1 METEQPGRHDD
12 DPPHMQSRP
21 LRATAG
27 LFPPQERHFTDATTR
42 PAPERQR
49 ATRRGGSRGARG
61 RRRQCLRPRRRRRPR
76 DGRPRERRLLAPRRS
91 GSGHPG
97 ALGEQ
102 E

>member
-1 METEQPGRHDD
+1 
-12 DPPHMQSRP
+12 MQSRP

-27 LFPPQERHFTDATTR
+27 LFPPQERHFTDATTDR
-42 PAPERQR
+42 RPSGSGQRGGADHPAP
-49 ATRRGGSRGARG
+49 AAGGDSAYG
-61 RRRQCLRPRRRRRPR
+61 R
-76 DGRPRERRLLAPRRS
+76 DDAADEAIGRPLERRLLAPRRS